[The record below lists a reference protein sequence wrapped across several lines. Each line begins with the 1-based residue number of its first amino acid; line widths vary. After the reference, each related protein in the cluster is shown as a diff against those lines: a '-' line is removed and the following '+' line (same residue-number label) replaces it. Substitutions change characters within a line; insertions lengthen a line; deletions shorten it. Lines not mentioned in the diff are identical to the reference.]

1 MLSIYKTIEDGKVL
15 FELSCQ
21 LDAATSPML
30 QNAFQEVQANL
41 DELTLDCRKLNYIS
55 SAGLRILLLIHK
67 SLNRPEQMKLTHVS
81 EDVMELFDVTGFSDI
96 LSIE

>member
-15 FELSCQ
+15 FELSGQ

-30 QNAFQEVQANL
+30 QNAFQEVQADL

-67 SLNRPEQMKLTHVS
+67 SLNLPEQMKLTHVS